1 MAGNEKSSFWILV
14 YIHKIFQILK
24 SMKLSIN
31 PEIERRM
38 YPVPI
43 LKVSIENLQ
52 NEKYLLTLA
61 TIWQIG

>member
-38 YPVPI
+38 YV
-43 LKVSIENLQ
+43 
-52 NEKYLLTLA
+52 LLPFTKCFDGKFA
-61 TIWQIG
+61 K